1 MDNCMNQCINH
12 SRSKRGPPIGG
23 GGKPGGG
30 PTSIGGG
37 AMRPA
42 RFQKINMNIPLL
54 KKNRNCKQKA
64 KQTVYIHTYI
74 HMFQEILLRQWQWNI
89 LFTTS
94 IYSNMMTPTSWI

>member
-54 KKNRNCKQKA
+54 KKTETVSKRLSKQR
-64 KQTVYIHTYI
+64 TYIHTYTCSRRYC
-74 HMFQEILLRQWQWNI
+74 FDNDNEIYCSQHQ
-89 LFTTS
+89 FTP
-94 IYSNMMTPTSWI
+94 I